1 MNAPQTRTRH
11 ALTFNDALSE
21 SPTMQKLGALI
32 GQSQNLLKSIAHLL
46 PKLPARAV
54 QAGPIDEQGWCLL
67 VTNSA
72 VAAKLRQLVPDIER
86 QLATSGIDP
95 AKVRIKILK
104 P

>member
-1 MNAPQTRTRH
+1 MNAPHIRTRQ
-11 ALTFNDALSE
+11 ALAFNDALSE

-32 GQSQNLLKSIAHLL
+32 SQSQGQLKSISHLL
-46 PKLPARAV
+46 PKFWGRAV

-67 VTNSA
+67 VANAA

-86 QLATSGIDP
+86 HLAASGIQP

>member
-1 MNAPQTRTRH
+1 MNAPLTRTRR
-11 ALTFNDALSE
+11 ALAFNDALSE

-32 GQSQNLLKSIAHLL
+32 SQSQHQLRSIAYLL
-46 PKLPARAV
+46 PKFSGQSI

-67 VTNSA
+67 VHNAAT
-72 VAAKLRQLVPDIER
+72 AAKLRQLVPDIER
-86 QLATSGIDP
+86 HLAHAGVQP

>member
-1 MNAPQTRTRH
+1 MNAPHIRTRH

-32 GQSQNLLKSIAHLL
+32 SQSQNQLKSISHLL
-46 PKLPARAV
+46 PKFSGRAI

-67 VTNSA
+67 VTNA
-72 VAAKLRQLVPDIER
+72 AIAAKLRQLVPDIER
-86 QLATSGIDP
+86 HLAASGIQP